1 MKHISKGF
9 EFKIKIKGLD
19 LEREYEVVL
28 LSKSKSFV
36 SNAELL
42 VNEEDESITCV
53 WSSEKTS
60 SLIAAKLDLEIYSKD
75 KTFYLCEPD
84 FVCVHETS
92 IVNNTT
98 QS

>member
-60 SLIAAKLDLEIYSKD
+60 SLITAKLDLEIYSKD
-75 KTFYLCEPD
+75 KTFYLCEPV

>member
-28 LSKSKSFV
+28 VSKSKSFA

-42 VNEEDESITCV
+42 VNEEDGSITCV
-53 WSSEKTS
+53 WSSDKTS
-60 SLIAAKLDLEIYSKD
+60 SLITAKLDLEIYSKD
-75 KTFYLCEPD
+75 KTFYLCESD

-92 IVNNTT
+92 IVNNIT

>member
-42 VNEEDESITCV
+42 VNEEDESITCI

-60 SLIAAKLDLEIYSKD
+60 SLITAKLDLEIYSKD